1 MRKQEITFDYK
12 QITEK
17 IESVFQQKNQKVNN
31 HLVELTTANYIL
43 QKQNESINK
52 AQETVNSSLRY
63 GRIIQNTINADD
75 IEVSKI
81 FPDSFTLYSPQNLI
95 GGDLIWTQRCK
106 FGKIIAVVDCMGHGV
121 PGAMLAMSVYHFL
134 NSTLLANKFE
144 SVTDFLCN
152 VTDAYYKSFFDT
164 SKGVDFADTFDISL
178 CIIDEKSEII
188 RYRGIKRPL
197 IIIRDGQI
205 TEFKGDR
212 VSVAEKKAS
221 QMIKSKPWDSVWPFK
236 KGDHI
241 YMFTD
246 GFQDQ
251 FGGENNKKYKYTNL
265 KKHLQSISVE
275 PIAVQCDMMNNEL
288 KDWQNTSNGFY
299 EQTDDIAV
307 VGIKL

>member
-1 MRKQEITFDYK
+1 MTFDYK
-12 QITEK
+12 QISEQV
-17 IESVFQQKNQKVNN
+17 ESVFKQKNQKVNS
-31 HLVELTTANYIL
+31 HLVELTAANYIL

-52 AQETVNSSLRY
+52 AQETANSSLRY
-63 GRIIQNTINADD
+63 GRVIQNTINAGDK
-75 IEVSKI
+75 EVSQM
-81 FPDSFTLYSPQNLI
+81 FPKSFTFYSPQNLI
-95 GGDLIWTQRCK
+95 GGDLIWTQHCK

-152 VTDAYYKSFFDT
+152 VTDAYHKSFFD
-164 SKGVDFADTFDISL
+164 SSRGGDFADTFDISL
-178 CIIDEKSEII
+178 CVIDEKSEII

-197 IIIRDGQI
+197 IIVRDKQI

-221 QMIKSKPWDSVWPFK
+221 QVIKGKPWDSVWPYK

-251 FGGENNKKYKYTNL
+251 FGGEDNKKYKYINF

-275 PIAVQCDMMNNEL
+275 PTSVQRDMLITEL
-288 KDWQNTSNGFY
+288 KDWQNTSTGFY

>member
-1 MRKQEITFDYK
+1 MREQKVKLDYK
-12 QITEK
+12 QISDN
-17 IESVFQQKNQKVNN
+17 IEAVFPQNNQKVNN
-31 HLVELTTANYIL
+31 HLIELTAANYIL

-63 GRIIQNTINADD
+63 GRIIQNTINAGDV
-75 IEVSKI
+75 EVSRM
-81 FPDSFTLYSPQNLI
+81 FPESFTFYSPKNLI

-152 VTDAYYKSFFDT
+152 ITEAYYNSFFD
-164 SKGVDFADTFDISL
+164 SNKGQDFADTFDISL

-197 IIIRDGQI
+197 IIIRDQELI
-205 TEFKGDR
+205 EFKGDR
-212 VSVAEKKAS
+212 VSVAEQKAS
-221 QMIKSKPWDSVWPFK
+221 QVIKNKPWDKIWPFK
-236 KGDHI
+236 KGDNI
-241 YMFTD
+241 YLFTD

-251 FGGENNKKYKYTNL
+251 FGGESNKKYKYTNL
-265 KKHLQSISVE
+265 KKYLQSISKKSASTQRDL
-275 PIAVQCDMMNNEL
+275 IKGEL
-288 KDWQNTSNGFY
+288 KDWQNTSNGFH
-299 EQTDDIAV
+299 EQTDDIAI
-307 VGIKL
+307 VGIKF

>member
-1 MRKQEITFDYK
+1 LREPKIIFDSN
-12 QITEK
+12 QISEK
-17 IESVFQQKNQKVNN
+17 TESVFQQKNQKANN

-43 QKQNESINK
+43 QKQNEAINK

-63 GRIIQNTINADD
+63 GRIIQNTINAGD
-75 IEVSKI
+75 IEVSKM
-81 FPDSFTLYSPQNLI
+81 FPDSFTFYSPKNLI

-144 SVTDFLCN
+144 SVTDFLCY
-152 VTDAYYKSFFDT
+152 VTDAYYNSFFDSNKVT
-164 SKGVDFADTFDISL
+164 DFADTFDISL
-178 CIIDEKSEII
+178 CVIDDESEII

-197 IIIRDGQI
+197 IIVRDSVI

-212 VSVAEKKAS
+212 VSVAEQKAS
-221 QMIKSKPWDSVWPFK
+221 EIIKSKPWDSVWPYK
-236 KGDHI
+236 KGDNI
-241 YMFTD
+241 YLFSD

-251 FGGENNKKYKYTNL
+251 FGGENNKKFKYTKF
-265 KKHLQSISVE
+265 KKHLQSISTESSPNQRDLIVN
-275 PIAVQCDMMNNEL
+275 VL
-288 KDWQNTSNGFY
+288 KDWRNTKNGFH

>member
-1 MRKQEITFDYK
+1 LREQEITFDNK
-12 QITEK
+12 KISDK
-17 IESVFQQKNQKVNN
+17 IESVFQQGNQKVNN

-43 QKQNESINK
+43 QKQNESIHK
-52 AQETVNSSLRY
+52 AQETANSSLRY
-63 GRIIQNTINADD
+63 GRIIQNTINAGDA
-75 IEVSKI
+75 EVSQM
-81 FPDSFTLYSPQNLI
+81 FPQSFTFYSPQNLI

-144 SVTDFLCN
+144 SVTDFLCL
-152 VTDAYYKSFFDT
+152 VTDAYYNSFFAAN
-164 SKGVDFADTFDISL
+164 KGGDFADTFDISL
-178 CIIDEKSEII
+178 CVIDEKSQII

-197 IIIRDGQI
+197 VIIRDEQI
-205 TEFKGDR
+205 TEFKGER

-221 QMIKSKPWDSVWPFK
+221 QVIKNKPWDSVWPYK

-251 FGGENNKKYKYTNL
+251 FGGESNKKYKYINF

-275 PIAVQCDMMNNEL
+275 STSIQRKMMINEL
-288 KDWQNTSNGFY
+288 KKWQNTSYGFC